1 MKFDIIHLLNNKDF
15 ISGEIISKKFN
26 ISRTAV
32 WKRIQTLKKL
42 GYNIESV
49 KNKGYRLISRPDI
62 PISEEVLFNLN
73 TDIIGKKIYYFKS
86 IPSTNLFAKELINKN
101 AMEGTIVVSDI
112 QTKGR
117 GRKDRIW
124 FSPEGGLWFSII
136 LYPNIP
142 IQYAMFVTMAMSVS
156 LVQAINKLTGL
167 SPVIKWPNDLL
178 LEGKKICGILTEL
191 DAEMD
196 RINYSIV
203 GVGINVNNSLKNELS
218 DKAISICN
226 VYNNKISRVKLLR
239 LILYYFD
246 INYLKIISNEY
257 KYIRDLWFS
266 NTNIIGKNVR
276 LKGENTQVEGVVVN
290 IDDNGYLILKTAN
303 KNIRVVSGDL
313 EFI

>member
-15 ISGEIISKKFN
+15 ISGEILSQKLN
-26 ISRTAV
+26 ISRTAI
-32 WKRIQTLKKL
+32 WKKIQILKKL
-42 GYNIESV
+42 GYSIESV

-86 IPSTNLFAKELINKN
+86 IPSTNLYAKELINKN
-101 AMEGTIVVSDI
+101 AIEGTVVVSDI

-117 GRKDRIW
+117 GRKDRKW

-156 LVQAINKLTGL
+156 LTQAINKLTGL
-167 SPVIKWPNDLL
+167 YPVIKWPNDLL
-178 LEGKKICGILTEL
+178 LNGKKICGILTEL

-203 GVGINVNNSLKNELS
+203 GVGINVNNSMKNELI

-226 VYNNKISRVKLLR
+226 VYNRKISRVELLR

-276 LKGENTQVEGVVVN
+276 LKGEKTDVEGVVVN
-290 IDDNGYLILKTAN
+290 IDDNGYLILKTNN